1 MEKSENVGIKSAF
14 TPIIFHSTTK
24 THPQLKVV
32 WTHGGHWERH
42 GEVVRRETK
51 VVWMQFFFLPFSYS
65 AQSLSYNAQPK
76 VTVHCSYGAKKYS
89 FGSPIAR
96 YILIFSSAKN

>member
-1 MEKSENVGIKSAF
+1 MNAWWTLGETWRGSEERDKSNVNVGF
-14 TPIIFHSTTK
+14 F
-24 THPQLKVV
+24 
-32 WTHGGHWERH
+32 
-42 GEVVRRETK
+42 
-51 VVWMQFFFLPFSYS
+51 FFFLPFSYS

-96 YILIFSSAKN
+96 YILIFSSAKNSYIAI

>member
-51 VVWMQFFFLPFSYS
+51 VVWTQFFFFYLS
-65 AQSLSYNAQPK
+65 A
-76 VTVHCSYGAKKYS
+76 TVHSH
-89 FGSPIAR
+89 
-96 YILIFSSAKN
+96 SAIMHNQK